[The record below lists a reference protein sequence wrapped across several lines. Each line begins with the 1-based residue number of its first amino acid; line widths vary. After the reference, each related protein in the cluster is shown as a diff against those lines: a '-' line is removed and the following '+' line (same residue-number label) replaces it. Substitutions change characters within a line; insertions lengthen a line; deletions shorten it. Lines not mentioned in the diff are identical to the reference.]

1 MQVPC
6 VVVDRTAGEAAR
18 TALAEAGV
26 LDDDHEIDLN
36 DETLYLPVTDPD
48 SVPAEFETTRRD
60 LPAREGVTT
69 PADLLDF
76 DPSLERIGDLV
87 IVDEDDP
94 DRASEIADA
103 VLDADL
109 PARAVLNRASKIK
122 GECRVRDW
130 DVLAVDDA
138 TTAAGDAT
146 TAAGDAAADDAG
158 RDAASDPSS
167 TESDLSPTETV
178 HREYGHEFLL
188 DLDAVYFSPRLATER
203 HRVVE
208 QIEPDEQALD
218 MFAGVGP
225 FAIPAASRGASVVAV
240 DLNET
245 AVDYCR
251 ENARRNGVA
260 DAVTTVAGDV
270 REVADDYCGWADRL
284 VMNLPHS
291 ANEFVETAVDLAGG
305 ECVLHYY
312 DIQHEDDPFE
322 PGIEAIKSAAEPAY
336 TVNVET
342 QHIVRSYAP
351 HELNVCLDVRLT
363 R

>member
-26 LDDDHEIDLN
+26 LDDDHEIDVN
-36 DETLYLPVTDPD
+36 DETLYLPITDPD
-48 SVPAEFETTRRD
+48 VVPAEFETTRRD

-87 IVDEDDP
+87 IVDEDDA

-138 TTAAGDAT
+138 AT
-146 TAAGDAAADDAG
+146 GDAADGVSA
-158 RDAASDPSS
+158 
-167 TESDLSPTETV
+167 SDLSPTETV

-208 QIEPDEQALD
+208 QIDSGEQVVD

-225 FAIPAASRGASVVAV
+225 FAIPAASRGADVVAV

-245 AVDYCR
+245 AVEYCR

-260 DAVTTVAGDV
+260 ESVTAIAGDV
-270 REVADDYCGWADRL
+270 REVAADYADWADRL

-291 ANEFVETAVDLAGG
+291 AGDFLDTAVALAGDD
-305 ECVLHYY
+305 CVIHYY
-312 DIQHEDDPFE
+312 DIQHEDDPFG
-322 PGIEAIKSAAEPAY
+322 PGIEAIRAAAEPTY
-336 TVNVET
+336 DVTVET
-342 QHIVRSYAP
+342 EHVVRSYAP
-351 HELNVCLDVRLT
+351 HELNICLDVRLT